1 MREEETFIAVTSIGN
16 EGGGAVDIHV
26 LVSSQTFTTQSI
38 LFQNQLIGQN
48 KNIHP
53 ADNHRPIVTPLKTL
67 ADETEH

>member
-1 MREEETFIAVTSIGN
+1 M
-16 EGGGAVDIHV
+16 GGGEAVDIHV
-26 LVSSQTFTTQSI
+26 LVSSQTFNTTI

-53 ADNHRPIVTPLKTL
+53 AGIIALVTPLKTL